1 MVITV
6 FALVLMQ
13 YAANA
18 ALCYSNGFACQDGG
32 CYHTGGYCMNIGR
45 RNKPVCVC
53 VYDAEK
59 RSIEEAAAGMDAE
72 NPQ

>member
-6 FALVLMQ
+6 LALLLMG
-13 YAANA
+13 YTANA

-32 CYHTGGYCMNIGR
+32 CYRTGGYCMNIGR
-45 RNKPVCVC
+45 RNNPICVC

-59 RSIEEAAAGMDAE
+59 RSVKEAVEEMDAE
-72 NPQ
+72 DP